1 MQKYVYSRQ
10 DPTCHFCRSA
20 CRSVALNSFIGAV
33 VALMLRSR
41 KILGVIHNG
50 FASQLVKENIA
61 LRRTRAQKVRSS
73 FLKIVR
79 ASYVL
84 AGERDRRL
92 QEANT
97 GCQYHEAKVTGAGE
111 GLQGMIES

>member
-1 MQKYVYSRQ
+1 
-10 DPTCHFCRSA
+10 
-20 CRSVALNSFIGAV
+20 
-33 VALMLRSR
+33 
-41 KILGVIHNG
+41 
-50 FASQLVKENIA
+50 
-61 LRRTRAQKVRSS
+61 
-73 FLKIVR
+73 LKIVR

-97 GCQYHEAKVTGAGE
+97 GCQYHEAKVTGAG